1 MKNILVIF
9 SFLFLA
15 GCSQLP
21 IILPNSPKYPPV
33 GNDELNEIVAMEEG
47 QPDFSDMQSL
57 AEKIGQRSSLSYED
71 LDRLQSARAKNA
83 ERKIFIARQQEIL
96 REKARAEKKDAEKLR
111 QYRYEFKYID
121 SPESAM
127 TFIARYD
134 GTYDPD
140 GLSKLALD
148 RGYQRGIERQKDC
161 ISYANK
167 VISQQKEIGNAVG
180 LVDRSALYSAG
191 VMLVD
196 CKKYLARYT
205 SEYEKIKK

>member
-134 GTYDPD
+134 G
-140 GLSKLALD
+140 
-148 RGYQRGIERQKDC
+148 IERQKDC